1 MIIQNTNSAAPA
13 PAPKPAG
20 DGAPAPAAAPRAEPS
35 DLPQESV
42 KAVAAAQQAA
52 KTNIA
57 QPTPAELQRAVEG
70 MNKAMRQI
78 NSSLEFSIDHDTRK
92 TVIKVVESETG
103 QVIRQFPTEEM
114 LAITQAIDDAQK
126 NLLLKQT
133 A

>member
-1 MIIQNTNSAAPA
+1 MIIQNTNSATPSPRPA
-13 PAPKPAG
+13 SDSVAASASKAG
-20 DGAPAPAAAPRAEPS
+20 AV

-42 KAVAAAQQAA
+42 KTATAGQHAAESNAA
-52 KTNIA
+52 S
-57 QPTPAELQRAVEG
+57 QPNQAELQRAVES

-78 NSSLEFSIDHDTRK
+78 NANLEFSIDSDARK

-103 QVIRQFPTEEM
+103 QIIRQFPTEEM
-114 LAITQAIDDAQK
+114 LAITHAIDQAQK